1 MAFIWRLCLFSGGA
15 IVWSD
20 LLIQC
25 THPRYFSYLGA
36 YKHTYK
42 GGVGGREGE
51 GGRGPCSVSERRRN
65 LSGSLC

>member
-25 THPRYFSYLGA
+25 THPRHFSYLGA
-36 YKHTYK
+36 YKHIQGWSWGK
-42 GGVGGREGE
+42 GRRVRQGTMF
-51 GGRGPCSVSERRRN
+51 SE
-65 LSGSLC
+65 